1 MGPTMPLPRVDKTVR
16 NLKRYRQIVG
26 VLAKYGFG
34 HILDRLDLRTR
45 LRLRR
50 KPTGL
55 DLESTDKLTLP
66 VRIRRVMEEL
76 GPTFVKLGQI
86 LSTRPFLVPYDLLV
100 ELTRLQDD
108 VEPFDFA
115 QVREVVESELGDSLE
130 RLYREFDP
138 TPIASASLAQVHRA
152 VTNDGREVAV
162 KVQRPG
168 IKPIIAADMDILA
181 DLARMLDRYVQ
192 EVKIFDPVGLVA
204 ELAKTTRRELDF
216 AAEARYIEI
225 FAENFA
231 DDPTMKV
238 SEVFAELSTAKVLT
252 TEYLDG
258 IKISNK
264 EKLLAAGFDLP
275 DLVRKGGQS
284 VLKQIFEHR
293 FFHADP
299 HPGNLFVMPDGRIA
313 PVDFGMVG
321 RLSDR
326 AVDELANLLIAA
338 MAGDTESVS
347 RELMNM
353 DVLGEQVNLRA
364 FEADLTDLFLRYR
377 RLPLGRIDM
386 KVIITG
392 LFTLVHEYQVRI
404 PSDYMLLAK
413 ALITYEEVARALDPE
428 YDMVEAIT
436 PYVKKLTRSRF
447 DPQRAAKNVTRGI
460 SDIREIVN
468 VLPFELRRIVRKLR
482 KGELIVPLEHRG
494 LENLIN
500 EIDRSSNR
508 LSFALIIAALIVGS
522 SLLIR
527 ADVGAKI
534 FDVPLL
540 GLLGFLFAGV
550 LGIWLVIGILRSK
563 RL

>member
-1 MGPTMPLPRVDKTVR
+1 MALPRVDKTVR

-45 LRLRR
+45 LRLRP
-50 KPTGL
+50 KPIGPEL
-55 DLESTDKLTLP
+55 KSAARLALP

-76 GPTFVKLGQI
+76 GPTFVKLGQV
-86 LSTRPFLVPYDLLV
+86 LSTRPFLIPYDLLV
-100 ELTRLQDD
+100 ELTRLQDA

-115 QVREVVESELGDSLE
+115 QVREVVEGELRDSLE
-130 RLYREFDP
+130 HLFREFEE
-138 TPIASASLAQVHRA
+138 TPVASASLAQVHRA
-152 VTNDGREVAV
+152 VTLDGRKVAV

-168 IKPIIAADMDILA
+168 IKRIIAADMDILA
-181 DLARMLDRYVQ
+181 DLARLLDRYVP

-216 AAEARYIEI
+216 AAEARYMEV
-225 FAENFA
+225 FAENFT
-231 DDPTMKV
+231 DDPTVKV
-238 SEVFAELSTAKVLT
+238 PAVFAGLSTAKVLT
-252 TEYLDG
+252 TEYIDG

-264 EKLLAAGFDLP
+264 ERLQAAGFDLSE
-275 DLVRKGGQS
+275 LVRNGGQS
-284 VLKQIFEHR
+284 VLKQIFQHR

-313 PVDFGMVG
+313 AVDYGMVG
-321 RLSDR
+321 RLSGR

-347 RELMNM
+347 RELLNM
-353 DVLGEQVNLRA
+353 DVLGEQVNLRT

-377 RLPLGRIDM
+377 RLPLARIDM
-386 KVIITG
+386 KAIITG
-392 LFTLVHEYQVRI
+392 IFNLVHEYQVRI

-413 ALITYEEVARALDPE
+413 ALITYEEVARGLDPG
-428 YDMVEAIT
+428 YDMVEAVT
-436 PYVKKLTRSRF
+436 PYVKKLARSRF
-447 DPQRAAKNVTRGI
+447 DPSRAAKTVTRGI
-460 SDIREIVN
+460 GDVREIVN
-468 VLPFELRRIVRKLR
+468 ILPFELRRIVRKLR
-482 KGELIVPLEHRG
+482 KGDLIVPLEHRG
-494 LENLIN
+494 LEHLIN

-534 FDVPLL
+534 FDLPLL

>member
-1 MGPTMPLPRVDKTVR
+1 MALPRVDKTVR

-34 HILDRLDLRTR
+34 HVLDRLDLRTR

-50 KPTGL
+50 KPAGP
-55 DLESTDKLTLP
+55 DLETAAKLTFP
-66 VRIRRVMEEL
+66 VRIRRALEEL
-76 GPTFVKLGQI
+76 GPTFVKLGQV
-86 LSTRPFLVPYDLLV
+86 LSTRPFLIPYDLLV
-100 ELTRLQDD
+100 ELTLLQDH
-108 VEPFDFA
+108 VEPFAFDQA
-115 QVREVVESELGDSLE
+115 REVVESELGSPLE
-130 RLYREFDP
+130 DLYREFDEI
-138 TPIASASLAQVHRA
+138 PIASASLAQVHRA
-152 VTNDGREVAV
+152 VTKDGRRVAV
-162 KVQRPG
+162 KIQRPG
-168 IKPIIAADMDILA
+168 IKRIIDADMDILA
-181 DLARMLDRYVQ
+181 DLARMLDRYVP
-192 EVKIFDPVGLVA
+192 EAKIFDPVGLVA
-204 ELAKTTRRELDF
+204 ELAKSTRRELDF
-216 AAEARYIEI
+216 GAEARYMEI

-231 DDPTMKV
+231 ADPMIKIP
-238 SEVFAELSTAKVLT
+238 EVFAELSGSKVLT
-252 TEYLDG
+252 AEYLDG

-264 EKLLAAGFDLP
+264 EKLLEAGFDVP
-275 DLVRKGGQS
+275 QLVRNGGQI

-321 RLSDR
+321 RLSGR
-326 AVDELANLLIAA
+326 TVDELGNLLVAA
-338 MAGDTESVS
+338 MTGDTESLG
-347 RELMNM
+347 RELLNM
-353 DVLGEQVNLRA
+353 DVLDEQVNLRA

-377 RLPLGRIDM
+377 RLPLARINM
-386 KVIITG
+386 KAIIAG
-392 LFTLVHEYQVRI
+392 VFNLVHTYQVRI

-413 ALITYEEVARALDPE
+413 ALVTYEEVARALDPE
-428 YDMVEAIT
+428 YDMVEAVT
-436 PYVKKLTRSRF
+436 PYIKKLTRSRF
-447 DPQRAAKNVTRGI
+447 DPKRAARSVSRGI
-460 SDIREIVN
+460 GDLREIVN
-468 VLPFELRRIVRKLR
+468 ILPFELRRIVRKLR
-482 KGELIVPLEHRG
+482 KGDLIVPLEHRG

-527 ADVGAKI
+527 ADVGARI